1 MKATQIHSAKDL
13 LAKKF
18 GKEGT
23 PEREKFNE
31 EAYSYYR
38 KEIMLNERKKGK

>member
-31 EAYSYYR
+31 EAFSNYR
-38 KEIMLNERKKGK
+38 REIMQNARKKDK